1 MNFAPF
7 NFHAMERAFFV
18 LTYAYDYFFQERA
31 RLEMERL
38 AKHEEDLRLHA
49 KKHDE
54 RRERKERE
62 RERREEERKQKELE
76 RIGNFFTLFTILLLI
91 FYFYLLLQQF
101 TFYIKFCR
109 KKAANYCNSMKLDDY
124 EMQCL
129 RDIYCCF

>member
-1 MNFAPF
+1 MFTTHHYLVAKSLQQCDDLTDFALITIS
-7 NFHAMERAFFV
+7 AISTLWKACFV

-76 RIGNFFTLFTILLLI
+76 RIGNFF
-91 FYFYLLLQQF
+91 
-101 TFYIKFCR
+101 
-109 KKAANYCNSMKLDDY
+109 
-124 EMQCL
+124 
-129 RDIYCCF
+129 

>member
-1 MNFAPF
+1 MFLF
-7 NFHAMERAFFV
+7 WHMHMITF
-18 LTYAYDYFFQERA
+18 LQERA

-76 RIGNFFTLFTILLLI
+76 RIGKFTKECLTSIFDYTLLSI
-91 FYFYLLLQQF
+91 
-101 TFYIKFCR
+101 
-109 KKAANYCNSMKLDDY
+109 
-124 EMQCL
+124 
-129 RDIYCCF
+129 

>member
-1 MNFAPF
+1 
-7 NFHAMERAFFV
+7 
-18 LTYAYDYFFQERA
+18 
-31 RLEMERL
+31 MERL

-76 RIGNFFTLFTILLLI
+76 RIGNFFLLFFFCFFTNFSFAIL
-91 FYFYLLLQQF
+91 
-101 TFYIKFCR
+101 IKQ
-109 KKAANYCNSMKLDDY
+109 KAANFYNSMDGY

-129 RDIYCCF
+129 RVIYCCF

>member
-1 MNFAPF
+1 MHMNI
-7 NFHAMERAFFV
+7 
-18 LTYAYDYFFQERA
+18 FFQERA

-76 RIGNFFTLFTILLLI
+76 RIGNFFLLFFFAFLLTSV
-91 FYFYLLLQQF
+91 LQF
-101 TFYIKFCR
+101 
-109 KKAANYCNSMKLDDY
+109 
-124 EMQCL
+124 
-129 RDIYCCF
+129 